1 MRRLGEIR
9 GIGEETI
16 LNAFQGVA
24 VGAITPIPTTRFFY
38 RLSLNFRKPSA
49 MASISTLAIP
59 SSFLSRCC
67 LGSFMAHANFKSCL
81 HPVDRLGEGSRDPGV
96 GVDCRM
102 QQP

>member
-1 MRRLGEIR
+1 MRRLGETR
-9 GIGEETI
+9 GSGKQNN

-24 VGAITPIPTTRFFY
+24 VGTITPIPTTLFFY

-67 LGSFMAHANFKSCL
+67 LGWFMAHANIKSCI

-96 GVDCRM
+96 GVDCRI